1 VLSLRVSTTDAA
13 RVMSANGSA
22 VDVFHAAAAALVCVT
37 ADPTAD
43 RTRLS
48 KPNAIRFASLMSLR
62 AARSMRLRA
71 TSSSEISVARPHFDA
86 AAIADVAD
94 ASVVSGYSISA
105 STCSARF
112 ADMFDS
118 EIS

>member
-1 VLSLRVSTTDAA
+1 
-13 RVMSANGSA
+13 
-22 VDVFHAAAAALVCVT
+22 
-37 ADPTAD
+37 
-43 RTRLS
+43 
-48 KPNAIRFASLMSLR
+48 
-62 AARSMRLRA
+62 MRLRA

-105 STCSARF
+105 STCSARD